1 MTGFYVY
8 ILASGRN
15 GSLYIG
21 MTNDIVR
28 RVFEHREGLAEGHTR
43 RYGIKTLV
51 YMEEYPTPQEAIHR
65 EKCLKRWKR
74 DWKLELIEAQN
85 PRWHDLY
92 NDIAK

>member
-28 RVFEHREGLAEGHTR
+28 RVFEHREGLADGHTR

-51 YMEEYPTPQEAIHR
+51 YMEEYPTSQEAIHR

-74 DWKLELIEAQN
+74 DWKIELIEAEN
-85 PRWHDLY
+85 PRWRDLY
-92 NDIAK
+92 NDFAK